1 MQYLRRLYAYATVLL
16 VSAALAGVRVDSW
29 SDDGEPWVAVGAVT
43 LGCGLAASPAWK
55 VLRHACTYV
64 HELAHALTALL
75 VGGVVYSVTYEPDA
89 SGLAKFSLP
98 REFGRPRLVL
108 AAGAGYLGPGMAG
121 LGTVA
126 AVRSGMTMP
135 WLLGCAVLVLLG
147 MLLLVRSL
155 WGFVYSAAFGAALW
169 MAGVILAAP
178 WSTVLGGLLAGVMLG
193 GGVRMARTQ
202 LRHRDHTD
210 TDAGV
215 VGKALHLPGSLI
227 AVLHLIAAALLLV
240 GGVWLAWDGAWL
252 R

>member
-43 LGCGLAASPAWK
+43 LGCVLAASPAWK

>member
-16 VSAALAGVRVDSW
+16 VAAALTGVRVEAW
-29 SDDGEPWVAVGAVT
+29 SEDAKPWVLLVAVL
-43 LGCGLAASPAWK
+43 LGCVLPVSPAWR

-64 HELAHALTALL
+64 HELTHALTALL

-108 AAGAGYLGPGMAG
+108 AAGAGYLGPGIAG
-121 LGTVA
+121 LGAVA
-126 AVRSGMTMP
+126 ATRSGMAMP
-135 WLLGCAVLVLLG
+135 WLLGSAVVVLTG

-155 WGFVYSAAFGAALW
+155 WGFVYSAALGAALW

-178 WSTVLGGLLAGVMLG
+178 WSTMIGGMLAGVMLG

-202 LRHRDHTD
+202 LRHRDHTE

-215 VGKALHLPGSLI
+215 VGKAMHLPGPFI
-227 AVLHLIAAALLLV
+227 AVLHLLAATLLLI
-240 GGVWLAWDGAWL
+240 GGVWLAWDGVWL

>member
-16 VSAALAGVRVDSW
+16 IAAALTGVRVDAW
-29 SDDGEPWVAVGAVT
+29 SEDTKPWMTLGAVL
-43 LGCGLAASPAWK
+43 LGCALAASPAWK

-75 VGGVVYSVTYEPDA
+75 VGGIVHSVTYEPDA

-108 AAGAGYLGPGMAG
+108 ATGAGYLGPGIAG
-121 LGTVA
+121 VGTVA

-135 WLLGCAVLVLLG
+135 WLLCCAVLVLLG

-155 WGFVYSAAFGAALW
+155 WGFVYSAGFGAALW
-169 MAGVILAAP
+169 MIGVILAAP
-178 WSTVLGGLLAGVMLG
+178 WSTTIGGLLGGVMLG

-202 LRHRDHTD
+202 LRHRDHTE

-215 VGKALHLPGSLI
+215 IGRAVHLPGTFI
-227 AVLHLIAAALLLV
+227 AVLHLLAAVLLLI
-240 GGVWLAWDGAWL
+240 GGSWLAWDGAWL